1 MLELLNAA
9 VSSVNIIPTALLVII
24 LLYWITVII
33 GLADVNLYDIDE
45 IDLDSNVDGGDV
57 HFSVDWLNHIL
68 LFFNITQIPLMLFLT
83 FLILPIWVISV
94 LGNYYLGNTSF
105 IFSLVLLLPNFF
117 ASLFISK
124 ILTTPFVKLFA
135 YMNKEEE
142 EEEVIG
148 KICITMVTI
157 SNERIG
163 QAKVNTRESPL
174 LLNVKT
180 KPGTTLKAGETGLI
194 VDYIRERNIY
204 LIEPYETI

>member
-1 MLELLNAA
+1 
-9 VSSVNIIPTALLVII
+9 VNIIPTALLVII

-33 GLADVNLYDIDE
+33 GLADVNLFDIDE

>member
-33 GLADVNLYDIDE
+33 GLADVNVFDIDE
-45 IDLDSNVDGGDV
+45 INLDADADGGEV

-68 LFFNITQIPLMLFLT
+68 LFFNITQVPLMLFLT
-83 FLILPIWVISV
+83 FLILPVWVISV
-94 LGNYYLGNTSF
+94 LGNHYLGNASF
-105 IFSLVLLLPNFF
+105 VFSLILLIPNFF
-117 ASLFISK
+117 VSLFIAK

-148 KICITMVTI
+148 KICVTMVSI

-163 QAKVNTRESPL
+163 QAKVNTSESPL

-194 VDYIRERNIY
+194 VDYNRERNIY
-204 LIEPYETI
+204 LIEPYETL